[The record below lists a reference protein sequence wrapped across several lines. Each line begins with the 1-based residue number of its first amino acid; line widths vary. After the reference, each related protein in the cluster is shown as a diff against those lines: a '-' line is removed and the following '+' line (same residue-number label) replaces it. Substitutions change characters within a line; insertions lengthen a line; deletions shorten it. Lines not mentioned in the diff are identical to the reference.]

1 MRLLVTGTAGQV
13 ARALK
18 AREGGDL
25 EVALVGRPQLDL
37 AEAVDLTDLFAAHA
51 PDVVVSAAAY
61 TQVDKAEAET
71 ALAFKINADGA
82 GAVARAAA
90 AVGAPVI
97 HLSTDYVFDGSA
109 PRPLTESEPTG
120 PVNAY
125 GASKLAGEQ
134 QVALAAADHAI
145 LRTAWVYAPLG
156 ANFVRTMLRVAK
168 TNPELRVVDDQH
180 GVPTSALDIAA
191 AVEAATSPIWDKVK
205 ARAIDHLG
213 RLRDRDLP
221 PVGGPRRAI
230 GQGRRHRLGG
240 LSRRRPPSD
249 LVVPRPGQARAAARG
264 GPAGLAS
271 VPHGGH
277 QSDRRRRLA
286 LKPSAPA
293 AEQQQSG
300 GERSPPV

>member
-90 AVGAPVI
+90 AVGAPGI

-191 AVEAATSPIWDKVK
+191 AVEAVARNLAARPGDAGLRGIFHLTASGPSTTWADFATEIF
-205 ARAIDHLG
+205 
-213 RLRDRDLP
+213 RLSADR
-221 PVGGPRRAI
+221 GGPSAKVVAI
-230 GQGRRHRLGG
+230 G
-240 LSRRRPPSD
+240 SADYP
-249 LVVPRPGQARAAARG
+249 AAARRPTWSSLD
-264 GPAGLAS
+264 PAKLAQR
-271 VPHGGH
+271 HGVVLP
-277 QSDRRRRLA
+277 DWRLS
-286 LKPSAPA
+286 LTEVINQIA
-293 AEQQQSG
+293 ADG
-300 GERSPPV
+300 WP

>member
-125 GASKLAGEQ
+125 GASKLAANIVIERYAASIGIEHACGRIFFVYGPGDIAQ
-134 QVALAAADHAI
+134 AQADREREAREAREAKASKKKATALTI
-145 LRTAWVYAPLG
+145 IESTRPPRQSEKSKTKAPLMTKSNG
-156 ANFVRTMLRVAK
+156 AAR
-168 TNPELRVVDDQH
+168 P
-180 GVPTSALDIAA
+180 AA
-191 AVEAATSPIWDKVK
+191 P
-205 ARAIDHLG
+205 ARA
-213 RLRDRDLP
+213 
-221 PVGGPRRAI
+221 
-230 GQGRRHRLGG
+230 
-240 LSRRRPPSD
+240 
-249 LVVPRPGQARAAARG
+249 
-264 GPAGLAS
+264 
-271 VPHGGH
+271 
-277 QSDRRRRLA
+277 
-286 LKPSAPA
+286 
-293 AEQQQSG
+293 
-300 GERSPPV
+300 